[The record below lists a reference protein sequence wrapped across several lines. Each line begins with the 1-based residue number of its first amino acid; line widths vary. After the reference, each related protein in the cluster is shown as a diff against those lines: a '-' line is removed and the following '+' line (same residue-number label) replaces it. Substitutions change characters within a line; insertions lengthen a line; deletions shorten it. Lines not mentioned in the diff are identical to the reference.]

1 MPARGHRHHLRR
13 AWHFDARHLRFQD
26 CCAGAPHPVDPAA
39 RPPLSSHLS
48 PLVCAQS
55 DETAD
60 NSVGNITGSNCVNVF
75 LGLGLPWSIG
85 AIYWAMASDDA
96 IKEWTVLYSGQKNVK
111 KWMDENE
118 GKAAFVVLA
127 GDLGLS
133 VIVFCCCAVVCLIC
147 LYVRRSMFGGE
158 LGGPCARM

>member
-1 MPARGHRHHLRR
+1 M
-13 AWHFDARHLRFQD
+13 
-26 CCAGAPHPVDPAA
+26 
-39 RPPLSSHLS
+39 
-48 PLVCAQS
+48 
-55 DETAD
+55 
-60 NSVGNITGSNCVNVF
+60 GNITGSNCVNVF

-85 AIYWAMASDDA
+85 AIYWALASDDA
-96 IKEWTVLYSGQKNVK
+96 VKDWKNLYSGQKNVK
-111 KWMDENE
+111 KWIDENE